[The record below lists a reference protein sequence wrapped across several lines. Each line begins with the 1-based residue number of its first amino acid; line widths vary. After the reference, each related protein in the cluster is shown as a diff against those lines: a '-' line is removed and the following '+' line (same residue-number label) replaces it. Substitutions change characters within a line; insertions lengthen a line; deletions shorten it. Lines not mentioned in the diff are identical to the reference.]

1 MHVTSALREL
11 RAVITTDRTR
21 ADDSEL
27 FHALGF
33 VAFSVRRLL
42 FFKVEQPDAAPVGLR
57 DRDDIAVD
65 ARLLALL
72 RQVPEQ
78 MRDVAAD
85 RADIRAFEFEAGEIV
100 DFVKTE
106 RALDDKFILV
116 DFAKFLLLDIELVLD
131 VADDFLEHVVER
143 NDADSAAVFVDDD

>member
-106 RALDDKFILV
+106 RALDDKINEDEFV
-116 DFAKFLLLDIELVLD
+116 VELALGLD
-131 VADDFLEHVVER
+131 VIIDLT
-143 NDADSAAVFVDDD
+143 